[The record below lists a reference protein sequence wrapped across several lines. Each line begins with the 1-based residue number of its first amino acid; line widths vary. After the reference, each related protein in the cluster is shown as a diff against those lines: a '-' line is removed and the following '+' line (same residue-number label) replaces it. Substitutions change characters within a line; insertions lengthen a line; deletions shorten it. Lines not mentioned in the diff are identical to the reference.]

1 DWNVYFCIALLI
13 FIFIA
18 GNTQFILDSL
28 VNSLGIL
35 STEFVRMTLWTDP
48 VARSGYTQDWTVFY
62 FVYWLVFGPF
72 TGLFVA
78 KISKGRTVREI
89 IINMLI
95 TGTAGLFL
103 FFGIVTAFQQGL
115 RMDGILDVPA

>member
-1 DWNVYFCIALLI
+1 MVLIGTAVLYSISSLVGIEKGMRKISDWNVYFCIALLI

-48 VARSGYTQDWTVFY
+48 VARSGYPQDWTVFY

-78 KISKGRTVREI
+78 KISKGRTVR
-89 IINMLI
+89 
-95 TGTAGLFL
+95 
-103 FFGIVTAFQQGL
+103 
-115 RMDGILDVPA
+115 